1 MKKYII
7 FFSIVSL
14 IITTS
19 IVKSSTRQLEKNIF
33 TLEEEVKI
41 LEEKFNFLIL
51 ENDYLTTPER
61 LIRLKEKI
69 FKDQF
74 FPIDPRDIKKIEN
87 NAKSVVTEVKIV
99 LDKVSL
105 IDLFVKSK
113 IFKSLY
119 FLRLSRTLSKITT
132 VSFIE

>member
-19 IVKSSTRQLEKNIF
+19 IVKSSTRQLEKSIF

-41 LEEKFNFLIL
+41 LEEKFNFLLL

-61 LIRLKEKI
+61 LIELKEQI
-69 FKDQF
+69 FKDKF
-74 FPIDPRDIKKIEN
+74 FPMNPKDIKKIDTNE
-87 NAKSVVTEVKIV
+87 
-99 LDKVSL
+99 
-105 IDLFVKSK
+105 
-113 IFKSLY
+113 
-119 FLRLSRTLSKITT
+119 
-132 VSFIE
+132 

>member
-69 FKDQF
+69 FKDKF
-74 FPIDPRDIKKIEN
+74 FPLDPRDIKKIDN
-87 NAKSVVTEVKIV
+87 NE
-99 LDKVSL
+99 
-105 IDLFVKSK
+105 
-113 IFKSLY
+113 
-119 FLRLSRTLSKITT
+119 
-132 VSFIE
+132 

>member
-41 LEEKFNFLIL
+41 LEEKFDFLIL

-69 FKDQF
+69 FKNQF
-74 FPIDPRDIKKIEN
+74 FPIGLRDIKKIDN
-87 NAKSVVTEVKIV
+87 NE
-99 LDKVSL
+99 
-105 IDLFVKSK
+105 
-113 IFKSLY
+113 
-119 FLRLSRTLSKITT
+119 
-132 VSFIE
+132 

>member
-33 TLEEEVKI
+33 VLEEEVKI
-41 LEEKFNFLIL
+41 LEEKFDFLLL

-74 FPIDPRDIKKIEN
+74 FPIDSRDIKKIDN
-87 NAKSVVTEVKIV
+87 NE
-99 LDKVSL
+99 
-105 IDLFVKSK
+105 
-113 IFKSLY
+113 
-119 FLRLSRTLSKITT
+119 
-132 VSFIE
+132 

>member
-7 FFSIVSL
+7 FFCIVCL

-41 LEEKFNFLIL
+41 LEEKYNFLLL

-61 LIRLKEKI
+61 LFGLKEKI
-69 FKDQF
+69 FKDKF
-74 FPIDPRDIKKIEN
+74 FPIDPKDIKKI
-87 NAKSVVTEVKIV
+87 
-99 LDKVSL
+99 
-105 IDLFVKSK
+105 DLN
-113 IFKSLY
+113 
-119 FLRLSRTLSKITT
+119 
-132 VSFIE
+132 E

>member
-14 IITTS
+14 IVTTS

-74 FPIDPRDIKKIEN
+74 FSIDPRDIKKIDN
-87 NAKSVVTEVKIV
+87 NE
-99 LDKVSL
+99 
-105 IDLFVKSK
+105 
-113 IFKSLY
+113 
-119 FLRLSRTLSKITT
+119 
-132 VSFIE
+132 